1 MLVVDKDMPIV
12 SPVGAGPFSF
22 GVENPKFERYFARID
37 SQEHLCKVTGGFVC
51 HNAIC
56 FSVQRKVLILPMWG
70 SLTSEITSFPD
81 LYFQC
86 RFFAVDYASF
96 ASNGKHNVRHSAD
109 EGCPLRSG
117 TVPQL
122 YEQDGSG

>member
-12 SPVGAGPFSF
+12 APVGAGPVFRF

-56 FSVQRKVLILPMWG
+56 FSVQRKVLILPMRG

-86 RFFAVDYASF
+86 RILAGEFASF
-96 ASNGKHNVRHSAD
+96 AS
-109 EGCPLRSG
+109 
-117 TVPQL
+117 Q
-122 YEQDGSG
+122 